1 METKTEFTS
10 WDGTV
15 YQGLGNLYQQL
26 QQDEYQEYT
35 ADLDSTELLRL
46 ALFAWNG
53 NWSLVPEDLWLLIPQ
68 ENDAFWGEY
77 KTEAEFAEEKS
88 RELDLI
94 DEQATK
100 NLVIDWQATYNYSW
114 QYDFFN
120 YDIIDIDG
128 NYHRFFWQ
136 NN

>member
-120 YDIIDIDG
+120 YDIIDSDG
-128 NYHRFFWQ
+128 NYRRFFWH

>member
-94 DEQATK
+94 DEQTTK

-120 YDIIDIDG
+120 YDIIDSDG
-128 NYHRFFWQ
+128 NYRRFFWQ

>member
-15 YQGLGNLYQQL
+15 YQGLSNLYQQL
-26 QQDEYQEYT
+26 QQDEYKEYT

-53 NWSLVPEDLWLLIPQ
+53 SWSLVPEDLWLLIPQ

-94 DEQATK
+94 DEQTTK

-120 YDIIDIDG
+120 YDIIDSDG
-128 NYHRFFWQ
+128 NYRRFFWH

>member
-1 METKTEFTS
+1 MQTKTEFTS

-94 DEQATK
+94 DEQTTK

-120 YDIIDIDG
+120 YDIIDSDG
-128 NYHRFFWQ
+128 NYRRFFWQ

>member
-120 YDIIDIDG
+120 YDIIDSDG
-128 NYHRFFWQ
+128 NYRRFFWQ